1 LLCERFGRA
10 ILDRVAR
17 DRDGQ
22 TDAGLKDGQKGF
34 VSPAVRRTRG
44 DSETSA

>member
-1 LLCERFGRA
+1 LLCEQLARA

-22 TDAGLKDGQKGF
+22 TDAGLEDGQKRF
-34 VSPAVRRTRG
+34 VSPAV
-44 DSETSA
+44 